1 MCSRPRQETCGNSF
15 GASWSSNGFIASARN
30 RHFLEYVVEET
41 LAGRADR
48 IKAYSVATAV
58 FGRGPDFNPDL
69 DSIVRIEAGRLR
81 RALDHYYLTVGGSD
95 GLRIAIPKGTYV
107 PAFGPANSNQLPT
120 ATLLSASTTPLSSQ
134 NRGLAIFVMPF
145 EEEGDQSAFP
155 NFTRGFT
162 RLLIVG
168 LMRFTGL
175 TVFGSGPI
183 LACGNVN
190 KTEKLA
196 TDVDVDF
203 ILSGGTTISATRF
216 NVEAL
221 LTEAWNGR
229 CVWAESFERTL
240 APAQIVSTRDE
251 VAGCIVRSLARP
263 CGVVASNLTLGT
275 TVRSQR
281 P

>member
-1 MCSRPRQETCGNSF
+1 MDSLRLPATGTFSNMSWKRHSRAGPIGLKPTASQRRCL
-15 GASWSSNGFIASARN
+15 GAVLISIQTSTRSS
-30 RHFLEYVVEET
+30 E
-41 LAGRADR
+41 
-48 IKAYSVATAV
+48 
-58 FGRGPDFNPDL
+58 
-69 DSIVRIEAGRLR
+69 IEAGRLR

-229 CVWAESFERTL
+229 CVWAESFEQTL

-251 VAGCIVRSLARP
+251 VAALHRAVPRPALRRRGQQSAAGNDSSQPASLNV
-263 CGVVASNLTLGT
+263 C
-275 TVRSQR
+275 Q
-281 P
+281 